1 MKEKNLLIFKDI
13 ELLEK
18 YNYVYYHDLTK
29 TKSDAYE
36 TKVINRKKPLSDQ
49 FVMTSLYNKIIVKQT
64 LNGTIN
70 ELRIIDKSM
79 DSKDNTDLL
88 IINDKIKR
96 FRNKRKDGIVLKDDE
111 NNNGNAIMNIM
122 QINMTN
128 DYLEGRKFTASN
140 ILLIIEKYIKANMVN
155 IKIVEGLDI

>member
-64 LNGTIN
+64 LNGTIK
-70 ELRIIDKSM
+70 EIRIIDKSM